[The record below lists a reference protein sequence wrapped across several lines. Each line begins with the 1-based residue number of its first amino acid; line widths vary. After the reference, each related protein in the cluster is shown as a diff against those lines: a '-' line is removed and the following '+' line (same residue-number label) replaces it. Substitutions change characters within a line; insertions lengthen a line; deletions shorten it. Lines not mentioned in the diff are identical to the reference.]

1 MYLILFYYSIIF
13 GSGIIKVKFLYF
25 LYFAIIMTTIY
36 LDPKIWG
43 PHYWFFLHTLAMT
56 YPHHPNAITKK
67 KYYEFIQNLPLF
79 LPVEEIS
86 GEFSKLIEK
95 YPITP
100 YLDNRDSFIRWIH
113 FIHNKINEKLET
125 PQVTLN
131 DFFIK
136 YYNEYKPENEKQLDY
151 FKIKH
156 KLIYFAIIIGFMWI
170 IYYFY
175 DK

>member
-1 MYLILFYYSIIF
+1 
-13 GSGIIKVKFLYF
+13 
-25 LYFAIIMTTIY
+25 MTTIY
-36 LDPKIWG
+36 LDPKVWG

-56 YPHHPNAITKK
+56 YPHHPNAVTKK

-86 GEFSKLIEK
+86 GEFSKLIDK

-100 YLDNRDSFIRWIH
+100 YLDNRDSFVRWMH
-113 FIHNKINEKLET
+113 FIHNKINEKLEK
-125 PQVTLN
+125 PQESLN

-136 YYNEYKPENEKQLDY
+136 YYNEYKSQDLKMNEYYKL
-151 FKIKH
+151 KE
-156 KLIYFAIIIGFMWI
+156 KLIYIGIILGMISA
-170 IYYFY
+170 IYYLY

>member
-1 MYLILFYYSIIF
+1 
-13 GSGIIKVKFLYF
+13 
-25 LYFAIIMTTIY
+25 MTVY
-36 LDPKIWG
+36 LDPKVWG

-56 YPHHPNAITKK
+56 YPHHPNSVTKK

-79 LPVEEIS
+79 LPVENIS

-100 YLDNRDSFIRWIH
+100 YLDDRDSFVRWMH
-113 FIHNKINEKLET
+113 FIHNKINEKLEKPT
-125 PQVTLN
+125 LSLN

-136 YYNEYKPENEKQLDY
+136 YYDAYKSQDEKRILY
-151 FKIKH
+151 NKIKE
-156 KLIYFAIIIGFMWI
+156 KILFLVLIFGMGGT
-170 IYYFY
+170 IYYLY